1 MEKSLDE
8 EDDLNDR
15 ENAEEFYTLMKEK
28 GHCFGTCKLVYLFV
42 VYVFVFWGNKEY
54 GSVLRP
60 KRLLGIDAGSSGGDS
75 PRPDRRVEIR
85 REKMLPI

>member
-1 MEKSLDE
+1 ML
-8 EDDLNDR
+8 
-15 ENAEEFYTLMKEK
+15 
-28 GHCFGTCKLVYLFV
+28 
-42 VYVFVFWGNKEY
+42 VFWGNKKY

-85 REKMLPI
+85 REKMLPIEQGLRRVFEARERVEEVAVLEPI